1 MSKNY
6 QNFMKRAGRTLS
18 ERADG
23 FKMREHRNPVNRAD
37 GANSETVI
45 IQNADPDVQAGLDNF
60 FQFTV
65 TNNTASP
72 VNTALVPANYDT
84 ERYVID
90 DGAVV
95 KTYDNIEDLRAAGHM
110 VGAVV
115 ADGEADYTTSD
126 GVKVDMACQANDPTK
141 PIKDF
146 LRYIKFNPVYL
157 KHMDIISSN
166 INSWSGSMAIT
177 FCNPFF
183 DNKVQR
189 VNLTTFFS
197 RFQYQN
203 DRIGINF
210 DPNKLEFSDRLLLTT
225 TIPANSSMQFIYTF

>member
-1 MSKNY
+1 
-6 QNFMKRAGRTLS
+6 MKKYPIMQRAESVLS
-18 ERADG
+18 NRADG
-23 FKMREHRNPVNRAD
+23 RRPRYNRAD
-37 GANSETVI
+37 GATETVI
-45 IQNADPDVQAGLDNF
+45 LTNADPNVDTAIDNF

-65 TNNTASP
+65 TNNTLLP

-84 ERYVID
+84 ERYTID
-90 DGAVV
+90 DGNVV
-95 KTYDNIEDLRAAGHM
+95 KTFDNIADLRAAGHM

-115 ADGEADYTTSD
+115 ADGHADYNTAD
-126 GVKVDMACQANDPTK
+126 NIKVDMTCQANDPTK

-146 LRYIKFNPVYL
+146 LRYIKFNPQYL

-166 INSWSGSMAIT
+166 INAWSGSLAIS
-177 FCNPFF
+177 FCNPFY

-203 DRIGINF
+203 DRIGIDF

-225 TIPANSSMQFIYTF
+225 TIPADSSMQFIYTF

>member
-1 MSKNY
+1 MKNN
-6 QNFMKRAGRTLS
+6 QPNIM
-18 ERADG
+18 ERAS
-23 FKMREHRNPVNRAD
+23 RNLSSRAD
-37 GANSETVI
+37 GATETVVL
-45 IQNADPDVQAGLDNF
+45 QNADPNVEAGIDNF

-84 ERYVID
+84 ERFVID
-90 DGAVV
+90 DGAVIR
-95 KTYDNIEDLRAAGHM
+95 TFDNIEDLRTAGHM

-115 ADGEADYTTSD
+115 ADGTANYRTSD
-126 GVKVDMACQANDPTK
+126 NVTVNMTCQANDPTK

-146 LRYIKFNPVYL
+146 LRYIKLNPQYL

-166 INSWSGSMAIT
+166 INAWSGSLAVT

-203 DRIGINF
+203 DRIGIDF

-225 TIPANSSMQFIYTF
+225 TVPASSSMQFIYIF

>member
-1 MSKNY
+1 M
-6 QNFMKRAGRTLS
+6 QRA
-18 ERADG
+18 ER
-23 FKMREHRNPVNRAD
+23 NVSNRAD
-37 GANSETVI
+37 GATETVLL
-45 IQNADPDVQAGLDNF
+45 QNADPNVEAGIDNF

-65 TNNTASP
+65 TNNLSSP

-84 ERYVID
+84 ERYVIA

-95 KTYDNIEDLRAAGHM
+95 KTYDNIDDLRAAGHM

-115 ADGEADYTTSD
+115 ADGEADYTSTD
-126 GVKVDMACQANDPTK
+126 NVKVDMVCQANDPTK

-146 LRYIKFNPVYL
+146 LRYIKFNPQYL

-166 INSWSGSMAIT
+166 INAWSGSLAVT

-203 DRIGINF
+203 DRIGIDF

>member
-1 MSKNY
+1 M
-6 QNFMKRAGRTLS
+6 QRASRNLS
-18 ERADG
+18 
-23 FKMREHRNPVNRAD
+23 NRAD
-37 GANSETVI
+37 GATETIVLE
-45 IQNADPDVQAGLDNF
+45 NTDPNVDAGIDNF

-65 TNNTASP
+65 TNNTAAP
-72 VNTALVPANYDT
+72 VNVALVPANYDT

-90 DGAVV
+90 DGEVV
-95 KTYDNIEDLRAAGHM
+95 KTFDNIADLRAAGHM

-115 ADGEADYTTSD
+115 ADGTADYTTAD
-126 GVKVDMACQANDPTK
+126 NVKVDMTCQANDPTK
-141 PIKDF
+141 SIKDF
-146 LRYIKFNPVYL
+146 LRYIKFNPQYM

-166 INSWSGSMAIT
+166 INAWSGSMAVT

-203 DRIGINF
+203 DRIGIDF

-225 TIPANSSMQFIYTF
+225 SIPANSSMQFIYTF